1 MTRNSFNPRDFF
13 FLISLIIRVQFPIFF
28 LFFLFCVHLFL
39 KLNIELHG
47 YAVQVT
53 IRRKKKK
60 KKETLLEIEFN
71 FSRNPFNTFISQE
84 FGSLIQRTALQRVLR
99 LSNVATRRFREE
111 TFPSSLCL
119 EKSRRLQDRYVHDW
133 AEVYSRR
140 KSQLCNSC
148 KRASRNSL
156 SIEIFLSLSV
166 VVCATLNAISQ
177 LKRHI

>member
-1 MTRNSFNPRDFF
+1 MNCFAKS
-13 FLISLIIRVQFPIFF
+13 SA
-28 LFFLFCVHLFL
+28 
-39 KLNIELHG
+39 NI
-47 YAVQVT
+47 
-53 IRRKKKK
+53 
-60 KKETLLEIEFN
+60 
-71 FSRNPFNTFISQE
+71 
-84 FGSLIQRTALQRVLR
+84 
-99 LSNVATRRFREE
+99 ATRRFRGE

-119 EKSRRLQDRYVHDW
+119 EKSRHLQDRYVHDW

-177 LKRHI
+177 LKRHIWCRLSCGDSCTLPKFKSRSAFREASRNQKIIFRHQFFFFHDTLHLFSTISFSATVFKAS